1 MSVLNNFKNN
11 IVVSKF
17 VSWLEYSNSC
27 RALYRLDDNTLA
39 DLGIVRGQ
47 IPEFVAN
54 KLAANN
60 NSQNENAA

>member
-1 MSVLNNFKNN
+1 MSVLTNLKNN
-11 IVVSKF
+11 TIVSKF

-39 DLGIVRGQ
+39 DLGIIRGQ
-47 IPEFVAN
+47 IPEFVAG
-54 KLAANN
+54 KMAEYN

>member
-1 MSVLNNFKNN
+1 MSVFNNLKNN
-11 IVVSKF
+11 LIVSKF

-27 RALYRLDDNTLA
+27 RALYRLDDHTLA

-47 IPEFVAN
+47 IPEFVA
-54 KLAANN
+54 KEIASNN